1 MRAVVDVVVD
11 VVFNLT
17 KMEVEGSV
25 IKASCSSLGLQES
38 FFRAAAQQFLS

>member
-17 KMEVEGSV
+17 KMEGSV